1 MEKYESS
8 SVVLLAAL
16 VLSAT
21 FITHS
26 LASQFSVLSPLLWLG
41 NGIALHYAF
50 REFLFNTHQPSP
62 SSTTEMKTPTPTTK
76 SKPTPKK
83 KTNTVNTTLDTSQG
97 QTKLQPFRFELSNP
111 FDFVNERVSSRLPYL
126 AGTDLKTLKSL
137 KSEPIKNGR
146 FFLRKY
152 VFCLDDVPS
161 VIRSAL
167 GTSYIHVLLVRE
179 QDT

>member
-1 MEKYESS
+1 MERNESS
-8 SVVLLAAL
+8 SVLLLAAL
-16 VLSAT
+16 VLSVT

-26 LASQFSVLSPLLWLG
+26 LASQLTNVLSPLLWLG
-41 NGIALHYAF
+41 NGIALHFAF
-50 REFLFNTHQPSP
+50 REFLFNTQPSS
-62 SSTTEMKTPTPTTK
+62 SSTEIKTSAPTTK
-76 SKPTPKK
+76 PKPTPKK
-83 KTNTVNTTLDTSQG
+83 KTNSVNTTLDMSQG

-152 VFCLDDVPS
+152 VFRLDDVPS

-167 GTSYIHVLLVRE
+167 GTSCILSF
-179 QDT
+179 

>member
-41 NGIALHYAF
+41 NGIALHFAF
-50 REFLFNTHQPSP
+50 REFVFNTPPPPP
-62 SSTTEMKTPTPTTK
+62 SSSSSSSSPTTT
-76 SKPTPKK
+76 KPTPKK
-83 KTNTVNTTLDTSQG
+83 NDVNTSLDTSKG

-146 FFLRKY
+146 FLLRKY